1 MLQSIRDRARGW
13 IAYLIIFL
21 VAIPFALWGIHNYF
35 EGGGSRAVAKIN
47 GEEIPP
53 QVVRNELL
61 QQKARLRE
69 AFGGQLPEELF
80 TNEALKE
87 ASLQRVVTREV
98 LRQVV
103 AAEGFRVSDAT
114 VLQALHQIDAFRE
127 NGQFSVARYERLLQA
142 RRMSK
147 GQFEQQLR
155 ESMRLDQLVQG
166 IVRTSFLPASMAAD
180 YHRLQK
186 QTRTLALLTVPAA
199 AFADQIDL
207 TEADIE
213 AYYAEH
219 QDEFMRSERVKL
231 DYVELS
237 MGKIAETVSVVEDE
251 LRDLYRQN
259 IERYREPEERSF
271 RQILLQVPADAD
283 EAAWDEAKAQA
294 ESLQSKIQQ
303 GQSFQELA
311 AQHSA
316 AQLAASAGAKIGPVV
331 RGDLS
336 AAIDTVLFELQ
347 EGEVSEPL
355 KTDKGYRLLQVVSIT
370 PEQTEP
376 FEAVREEVEEQF
388 RQRRAERRY
397 IELTEQLLTVS
408 FEEPDSLRPAAE
420 ATGLSVQTSDWITR
434 REGSGIGQFTEVRNT
449 AFAPDVLEERRNS
462 DLIELPEDRA
472 VVIRIAQHQEQAPR
486 PLAEVRAD
494 VKQALQRERRQAKAA
509 ALADQLKE
517 RLAAGET
524 LAAVAAGS
532 VAELREPE
540 PLNRDSEA
548 LPAAVLQR
556 AFAMPAPTGDQP
568 TLARIDRSNGDAVV
582 ILLKDVTPGYTQAE
596 APTEASQVAQNLAR
610 RELEAFQEAL
620 KAAAEVKIYRQNL

>member
-251 LRDLYRQN
+251 LRDVYRQN

-449 AFAPDVLEERRNS
+449 AFAPEVLEERRNS

>member
-69 AFGGQLPEELF
+69 AFGGQLPQELF

-103 AAEGFRVSDAT
+103 AAAGFRISDAT

-186 QTRTLALLTVPAA
+186 QTRALALLTVPAA
-199 AFADQIDL
+199 AFADQVDL

-231 DYVELS
+231 NYIELS
-237 MGKIAETVSVVEDE
+237 MDRIAASVSVVEDE

-259 IERYREPEERSF
+259 IERYREPEARSF

-294 ESLQSKIQQ
+294 DSLRAKIQQ
-303 GQSFQELA
+303 GQSFQKLA

-355 KTDKGYRLLQVVSIT
+355 KTDKGYRLLKVVSIT
-370 PEQTEP
+370 PAQTEP
-376 FEAVREEVEEQF
+376 FEAVREEVEAQF

-434 REGSGIGQFTEVRNT
+434 RDGDGIGQFTEVRKT
-449 AFAPDVLEERRNS
+449 AFAPEVLEERRNS

-486 PLAEVRAD
+486 PLAEVRTE

-509 ALADQLKE
+509 ALADQLKD

-524 LAAVAAGS
+524 PAAVAAGS

-540 PLNRDSEA
+540 PLTRDSEA

-568 TLARIDRSNGDAVV
+568 TLARLDRSNGNAVV
-582 ILLKDVTPGYTQAE
+582 IMLRQVTPGYAQAE